1 MHAWHV
7 VVIHKSER
15 QIVGGV
21 GVAATVASA
30 IVVNLKA
37 ASGGHCTWHVSTLLL
52 QPLVWTLARNRYSVN
67 VAECILGV

>member
-1 MHAWHV
+1 MYAWHV

-15 QIVGGV
+15 QIIGGV
-21 GVAATVASA
+21 GVAAT
-30 IVVNLKA
+30 VVNLKA